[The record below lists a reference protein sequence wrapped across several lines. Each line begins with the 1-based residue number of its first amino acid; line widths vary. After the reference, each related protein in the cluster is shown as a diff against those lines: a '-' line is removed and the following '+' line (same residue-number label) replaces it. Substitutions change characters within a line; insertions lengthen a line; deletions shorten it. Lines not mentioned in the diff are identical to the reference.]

1 MDCVC
6 GPFIYKS
13 NNTENCVYNDNVL
26 IAGGA
31 VLGVLLILALVV
43 TIVCLSA
50 RKKRRARRE
59 SNAGLSGRAN
69 NNGFTISSPGG
80 YDQSIGA
87 SSSLPSARPIPYP
100 NGGSDMPPVSFR
112 TGAPPSPIA
121 TDIGMAPVLA
131 PGFQSA
137 RIGGEF
143 PSQRG
148 GYAQGPADY
157 YISIVELQLEGE
169 IGRGAYGVVFQGR
182 HRGVEVAIKQLDVKG
197 GVNSP
202 EYEDQL
208 NEFKEEAD
216 FMMKLP
222 PHPNVV
228 ALIGVTPPPNFW
240 IVTEFLSRGSL
251 YTLLHSAEKVLD
263 SQQMN
268 IIRGIAAGMAHL
280 HAQKIVHR
288 DLAARNILLDNQLN
302 AKISDFGLSRFGG
315 EDEEI
320 KTKSD
325 VGPIKWMSPEAIK
338 DKVYCFP
345 ARDHQL
351 LTNRGFLF
359 LDDLLALVDCERD
372 AAGAPAPRD
381 GVLAVRDWRG
391 VAVAS
396 YDSAAEAL
404 VYERPLALV
413 YNKPLSPL
421 HAPEL
426 VEFATRDE
434 AARNWHDGTAA
445 AKDGGA
451 AGISLVVTAN
461 HDMYVRNDSEGASSF
476 AKQSAASLLKQ
487 AGAAQAL
494 SFLARAANGAAPRA
508 SGSNNDAGEVA
519 VVDLGALG
527 GCVTVPATNALCDRV
542 AADLLD
548 GDARQQAACLELY
561 GAWLAGECVVR
572 AAHDALVFAASTREQ
587 AAFVASR
594 AAALGAEWRVARAR
608 DSSLSVTVG
617 AGAWVRAFGAR
628 ERDAPLAPFVWSLA
642 RDAVQCIVAG
652 LTAMTSGSGGVW
664 TASAALRD
672 DIVRLLLHA
681 GQSATFER
689 RRAASAGDVWRIV
702 YDCNN
707 NDACAAEPALRGAR
721 GDVVRRV
728 EGAALDAYRG
738 QPTWCVQM
746 PSGFVV
752 VRRARRGDDGTP
764 MASRATIQGN
774 SQKSDVWSFGV
785 TVWEVLTRQNP
796 YANMDLIQVATNVC
810 YKNLCPETPPHTPT
824 IIAQLLASCF
834 QRKPELRPHM
844 REISQMLG

>member
-1 MDCVC
+1 M
-6 GPFIYKS
+6 
-13 NNTENCVYNDNVL
+13 
-26 IAGGA
+26 
-31 VLGVLLILALVV
+31 
-43 TIVCLSA
+43 
-50 RKKRRARRE
+50 
-59 SNAGLSGRAN
+59 SGRA

-80 YDQSIGA
+80 YDQSMGA

-100 NGGSDMPPVSFR
+100 NGGNDMPPVSFR

-137 RIGGEF
+137 RVGGEF

-251 YTLLHSAEKVLD
+251 YTLLHSAEKVHD

-396 YDSAAEAL
+396 YDSAGEAL
-404 VYERPLALV
+404 VYEQPLALV
-413 YNKPLSPL
+413 YNAAL
-421 HAPEL
+421 A
-426 VEFATRDE
+426 
-434 AARNWHDGTAA
+434 AARARAGRVRLARRGGAQLAHGTAA

-487 AGAAQAL
+487 AGAVAGAQL
-494 SFLARAANGAAPRA
+494 LGARLERCGASATSRPAAARRRGRN
-508 SGSNNDAGEVA
+508 
-519 VVDLGALG
+519 VVDLGAHRRR
-527 GCVTVPATNALCDRV
+527 VSVPVSSNVLCDRV
-542 AADLLD
+542 ARVLD
-548 GDARQQAACLELY
+548 GD
-561 GAWLAGECVVR
+561 
-572 AAHDALVFAASTREQ
+572 
-587 AAFVASR
+587 
-594 AAALGAEWRVARAR
+594 
-608 DSSLSVTVG
+608 VTC
-617 AGAWVRAFGAR
+617 
-628 ERDAPLAPFVWSLA
+628 S
-642 RDAVQCIVAG
+642 
-652 LTAMTSGSGGVW
+652 
-664 TASAALRD
+664 
-672 DIVRLLLHA
+672 
-681 GQSATFER
+681 R
-689 RRAASAGDVWRIV
+689 RRASS
-702 YDCNN
+702 CT
-707 NDACAAEPALRGAR
+707 
-721 GDVVRRV
+721 VRRSPASV
-728 EGAALDAYRG
+728 SCAPVRTTRSCLPRARANRRHSS
-738 QPTWCVQM
+738 PVARPRSA
-746 PSGFVV
+746 PSGAWRVCAT
-752 VRRARRGDDGTP
+752 RR
-764 MASRATIQGN
+764 
-774 SQKSDVWSFGV
+774 
-785 TVWEVLTRQNP
+785 
-796 YANMDLIQVATNVC
+796 
-810 YKNLCPETPPHTPT
+810 
-824 IIAQLLASCF
+824 
-834 QRKPELRPHM
+834 
-844 REISQMLG
+844 

>member
-1 MDCVC
+1 MGCMPDCTC
-6 GPFIYKS
+6 GELLYMS
-13 NNTENCVYNDNVL
+13 NNSEDCAYNSNVL

-59 SNAGLSGRAN
+59 TAAGMSGRA

-80 YDQSIGA
+80 YDQSMGA
-87 SSSLPSARPIPYP
+87 ASSLPSARPIPYP
-100 NGGSDMPPVSFR
+100 SGGNDMPPVSFR

-137 RIGGEF
+137 RVGGEF
-143 PSQRG
+143 PSQRA

-251 YTLLHSAEKVLD
+251 YTLLHSAEKVHD

-359 LDDLLALVDCERD
+359 LDDLLALVDYERD
-372 AAGAPAPRD
+372 ATGAPAPRD

-396 YDSAAEAL
+396 YDSVGKAL
-404 VYERPLALV
+404 VYEQPLTLV
-413 YNKPLSPL
+413 YNAARSPL

-426 VEFATRDE
+426 VEFASRDE
-434 AARNWHDGTAA
+434 ATRNWHD

-451 AGISLVVTAN
+451 VGGISLVVTAN
-461 HDMYVRNDSEGASSF
+461 HDMYVRNDSKGASSF
-476 AKQSAASLLKQ
+476 AKQSAASLLRD
-487 AGAAQAL
+487 AGASQAL
-494 SFLARAANGAAPRA
+494 SFLARASNG
-508 SGSNNDAGEVA
+508 VA
-519 VVDLGALG
+519 LCDESATSSTGGWRNTDVESIDLGAQWG
-527 GCVTVPATNALCDRV
+527 GLFNVPAIAQCDRV
-542 AADLLD
+542 S
-548 GDARQQAACLELY
+548 REQAACLELV
-561 GAWLAGECVVR
+561 GASLTGDCARVASGS
-572 AAHDALVFAASTREQ
+572 DTLVFAASTREQ
-587 AAFVASR
+587 AAFIASR
-594 AAALGAEWRVARAR
+594 AAALGAEWRVVRVR
-608 DSSLSVTVG
+608 DSSPSISVVVASEHEWLRAVVG
-617 AGAWVRAFGAR
+617 AT
-628 ERDAPLAPFVWSLA
+628 EQLPPFVWSLA
-642 RDAVQCIVAG
+642 RDALQCIVAG
-652 LTAMTSGSGGVW
+652 LTAMASSGGVW

-672 DIVRLLLHA
+672 DIVRMLLHA

-689 RRAASAGDVWRIV
+689 RSAASGRDVWRIV
-702 YDCNN
+702 YDCD
-707 NDACAAEPALRGAR
+707 DASTAEPALRAAR

-728 EGAALDAYRG
+728 EGAALDLYRG

-752 VRRARRGDDGTP
+752 VRRARCGATTSDVQ

-824 IIAQLLASCF
+824 IIAQLLTSCF

-844 REISQMLG
+844 REISQLLG